1 MEPLQRLTPPP
12 SPPRPTDVREGEPQP
27 TAPLVAVVFK
37 EHCYESGAPKAW
49 LFAHIHHV
57 DCVHGRLQL
66 RREGYGVV
74 FDVPYEEVERVYIAD
89 QDTFLPRVHASP
101 SRQGG

>member
-1 MEPLQRLTPPP
+1 MKPPQRPTPPP
-12 SPPRPTDVREGEPQP
+12 SSPTPPDVHERDPP
-27 TAPLVAVVFK
+27 STAPLVAVVFK
-37 EHCYESGAPKAW
+37 EQRYDNGAPKTW

-57 DCVHGRLQL
+57 DYVHGRVQL

-89 QDTFLPRVHASP
+89 QDTFLPRVHPAP
-101 SRQGG
+101 LRPG